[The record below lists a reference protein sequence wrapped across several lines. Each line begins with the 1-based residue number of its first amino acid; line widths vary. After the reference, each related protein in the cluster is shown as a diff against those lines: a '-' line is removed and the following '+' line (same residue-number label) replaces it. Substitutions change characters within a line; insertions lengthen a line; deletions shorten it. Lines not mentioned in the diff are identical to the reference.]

1 MKLRTLWITCM
12 MVIGMTLTTYAAT
25 WSDTSLPGGLPSGW
39 SIQKL
44 SLSEYPMFGLT
55 HSKDP
60 DFEGVIAIIP
70 PEEIIGSLKGTVDE
84 LAKKNSVAQY
94 KRTSKQYGT
103 TVIEIAAIE
112 NGLHFYFAEYKGQ
125 FYSFCLINRKTKQG
139 DAYQDELLTHI
150 FGSIKQY
157 NERGI

>member
-1 MKLRTLWITCM
+1 MF
-12 MVIGMTLTTYAAT
+12 VLTY
-25 WSDTSLPGGLPSGW
+25 
-39 SIQKL
+39 
-44 SLSEYPMFGLT
+44 SE
-55 HSKDP
+55 DP
-60 DFEGVIAIIP
+60 DFEGAIAIIP
-70 PEEIIGSLKGTVDE
+70 PKEITGSLKGAVDE
-84 LAKKNSVAQY
+84 LAKGDGGVQN
-94 KRTSKQYGT
+94 KRISKQYGAT
-103 TVIEIAAIE
+103 MIEIIQFE